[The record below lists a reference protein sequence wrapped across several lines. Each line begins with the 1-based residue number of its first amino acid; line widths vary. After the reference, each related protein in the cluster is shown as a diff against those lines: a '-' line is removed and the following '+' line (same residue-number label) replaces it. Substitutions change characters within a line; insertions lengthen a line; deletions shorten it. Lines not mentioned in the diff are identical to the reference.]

1 MRIVGLMSGTS
12 ADAIDAA
19 LCAIDGQPPQL
30 EARIVQAITYPYPDG
45 FQARIL
51 AACSGGRVDELCDLN
66 FALGELF
73 AQAALAVIAASG
85 FQPHEIDLIGSHGQ
99 TFWHTVTPDG
109 VVTATLQLAEP
120 AVIAERTTITT
131 ISNFRSRDV
140 AAGGQ
145 GAPLTGYADWLLLR
159 HPTHWRA
166 VQNIGGIGNVT
177 FLPPIADRERL
188 PTAFDTGPGNAL
200 IDSAVV
206 YITGGRQT
214 YDRDGLLAQ
223 SGQVDEDWLR
233 ALLGHPYYALKPP
246 RTTGRE
252 LFSPQM
258 ARELVDQGRARG
270 LSDASIIATLTALTA
285 HSIADAYARF
295 APAPIAEVI
304 LSGGGRSNPVIY
316 NLLQALVPGQVL
328 SSDAIGID
336 GDNKEAL
343 VFAVLAYES
352 WHNRPAT
359 LPSLTGARHSSVL
372 GDITPG
378 ANYRDLIR
386 RTWLNG
392 QESESV

>member
-1 MRIVGLMSGTS
+1 MSGTS

-19 LCAIDGQPPQL
+19 LCTIDGQPPQL
-30 EARIVQAITYPYPDG
+30 DAQIIHTVTYPYPDG
-45 FQARIL
+45 FQTRIL
-51 AACSGGRVDELCDLN
+51 AACNGGCVDELCDLN

-73 AQAALAVIAASG
+73 AEAALAVIAASG

-99 TFWHTVTPDG
+99 TFWHAVTPDG
-109 VVTATLQLAEP
+109 VVTATLQLTEP

-145 GAPLTGYADWLLLR
+145 GAPLTGYVDWLLLR

-177 FLPPIADRERL
+177 FLPPITDYESL

-200 IDSAVV
+200 IDSAMV
-206 YITGGRQT
+206 YITGGRQA

-223 SGQVDEDWLR
+223 SGQLDEDWLHT
-233 ALLGHPYYALKPP
+233 LLGHPYYALKPP
-246 RTTGRE
+246 KTTGRE
-252 LFSPQM
+252 LFSARM
-258 ARELVDQGRARG
+258 ARDLVDQGWERG

-285 HSIADAYARF
+285 QSIANAYAQF

-304 LSGGGRSNPVIY
+304 LSGGGRNNPVICD
-316 NLLQALVPGQVL
+316 LLQALVPGKVL
-328 SSDAIGID
+328 PSDALGVD
-336 GDNKEAL
+336 SSNKEAL

-352 WHNRPAT
+352 WHNRQGT
-359 LPSLTGARHSSVL
+359 LSSLTGARHGSVL

-378 ANYRDLIR
+378 ANYSDLIR

-392 QESESV
+392 QP